1 MKKWLFLLAIIMPCL
16 ITSSCIAPLAMTS
29 FSSTTTSSSNSFF
42 STETVMSSPENTTSS
57 SETTKS
63 VLFGDVTD
71 YTISNPIT
79 YTDEHAQFSVDYPSE
94 WKTAVVPWE
103 PATSDFEGSPD
114 NGIKI
119 FIEGNENEFI
129 YVFGSEGKASG
140 YLSYPQEDFITKALL
155 RGRISYT
162 RQGEEYQVAVILDEG
177 FHGAIL
183 HVGDA
188 CLTRNKAQ
196 ILGILK
202 SIKILSKE

>member
-1 MKKWLFLLAIIMPCL
+1 MKKWLFLLSIIMLCL
-16 ITSSCIAPLAMTS
+16 IISSCIAHPEMTG

-42 STETVMSSPENTTSS
+42 SSETIISSPKNTPSS

-63 VLFGDVTD
+63 VLFGDVTY
-71 YTISNPIT
+71 YTMSNPIT

-94 WKTAVVPWE
+94 WKTVIVPWE

-155 RGRISYT
+155 RGRISFT
-162 RQGEEYQVAVILDEG
+162 RQGEEYQIAMILDES

-183 HVGDA
+183 HLGDA